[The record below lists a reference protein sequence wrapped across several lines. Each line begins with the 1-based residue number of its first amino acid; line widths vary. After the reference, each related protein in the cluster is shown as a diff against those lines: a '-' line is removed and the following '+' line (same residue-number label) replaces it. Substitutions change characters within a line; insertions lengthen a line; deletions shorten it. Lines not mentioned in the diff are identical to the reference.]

1 MSQTEQLLNY
11 IIQNLSGKIT
21 KTQLIKLVY
30 LMDLE
35 SVRFTGT
42 QISNIKWKFHHY
54 GPYDE
59 NLDGR
64 LKKLEKNST
73 IVVQQKSKKDHP
85 DDIYFL
91 YQYTGK
97 KIKYEFEPMK
107 KQIIDTILSQY
118 GSFTLDALLKYVYET
133 EPMRKAK
140 KGQYLNLKSLLNSE
154 SPESFK
160 TQEKKEK

>member
-1 MSQTEQLLNY
+1 MFKTEQLIDY

-21 KTQLIKLVY
+21 KTQLVKLIY
-30 LMDLE
+30 LVDLE

-42 QISNIKWKFHHY
+42 QASDIKWKFHHY

-64 LKKLEKNST
+64 LKKLEKNSIIT
-73 IVVQQKSKKDHP
+73 VQQKSKKDHP

-91 YQYTGK
+91 YQHTGK
-97 KIKYEFEPMK
+97 EMKYEFEPMK

-133 EPMRKAK
+133 EPMRKSK
-140 KGQYLNLKSLLNSE
+140 RGQYLNLKSLLNNE
-154 SPESFK
+154 SVDFSK
-160 TQEKKEK
+160 TKEEK